1 MQLIIFPMEK
11 QVGRIRE
18 VAARLLDKTSDQAS
32 DHYRRQVT
40 DAILLSLRKLSVP
53 EAEHAEQLSAFWRA
67 VNGEMIRLSYARY
80 ETGGAA

>member
-18 VAARLLDKTSDQAS
+18 VTARLLDKTSDQAS

-53 EAEHAEQLSAFWRA
+53 SRSTLRSSAHS
-67 VNGEMIRLSYARY
+67 GEP
-80 ETGGAA
+80 